1 LADPTRS
8 PQTDDAGRG
17 PDRGAANSRSRWGL
31 ILGII
36 LAIALVG
43 LIVFLHLTGTLGPGT
58 H

>member
-1 LADPTRS
+1 MTDPPRF
-8 PQTDDAGRG
+8 PQADDAGRG

-36 LAIALVG
+36 LTVALVA
-43 LIVFLHLTGTLGPGT
+43 LIVYLHLTGTIGPGT